1 VRYCRLSFISGNC
14 AGGNDNVPVN
24 IRSLAAGD
32 ATLILTQP
40 AGFSTPATRQRLKWR
55 VAKAPLRLSYS
66 VNSYQTLG
74 IFTQVPVGYYDL
86 PMVARSKNVTV
97 SSSDAGKLVLSADP
111 KVLGSGTLTIT
122 AGSTFYLQALANHGI
137 VHEASRHLKAFL
149 AIP

>member
-1 VRYCRLSFISGNC
+1 M
-14 AGGNDNVPVN
+14 PVN

-40 AGFSTPATRQRLKWR
+40 AGFSTPATRQR
-55 VAKAPLRLSYS
+55 LRLSYS